1 LHANSSNC
9 DSNHCPGRRSR
20 RPTANADANSFA
32 FPNSV
37 WRDPYAHGDSY
48 AHSHTNAILSADSKA
63 QAVSLAQPKSLGQPD
78 ANCYAES
85 LPFALGFPAGKPAAV
100 ANAGAV

>member
-1 LHANSSNC
+1 LHANSFNS
-9 DSNHCPGRRSR
+9 DSNHYSGQRSR
-20 RPTANADANSFA
+20 RPTADPDANSVA

-48 AHSHTNAILSADSKA
+48 AHSHTHAILSAESKA
-63 QAVSLAQPKSLGQPD
+63 QAVSLAQPDSLGQPD